1 MSKVGIRVILATSSG
16 IIITLLC
23 IVLFSETSFPLWLPS
38 TLYLN
43 AFAFCEKEGFNKVWL
58 RYFTGLIGA
67 LLGIG
72 FYGLLF

>member
-1 MSKVGIRVILATSSG
+1 MTRTGIRVILATSSG

-23 IVLFSETSFPLWLPS
+23 IVLFSEVSFPLWLP
-38 TLYLN
+38 TTVYLN
-43 AFAFCEKEGFNKVWL
+43 VFAFCEEEGFDKVWL
-58 RYFTGLIGA
+58 RYFVGLVGA